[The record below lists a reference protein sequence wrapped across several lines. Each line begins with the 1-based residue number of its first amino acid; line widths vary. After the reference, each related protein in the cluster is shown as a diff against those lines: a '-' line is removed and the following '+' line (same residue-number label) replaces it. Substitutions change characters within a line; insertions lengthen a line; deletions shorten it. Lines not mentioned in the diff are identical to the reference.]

1 MNVTQLAKHLGI
13 SKPTLYKRVK
23 DAGLQLDDLRN
34 TQTGELTQH
43 GVESISALFDD
54 NVQPRKDVKPTPH
67 NAEML
72 VLRGQVEAAQRENDL
87 LREMLAAKD
96 AELQRMT
103 AEVQRMAVDLE
114 AWRTKAQEIDVQQLL
129 LATAAAPRRRG
140 LLDAIKDAFRR
151 GDRDS

>member
-34 TQTGELTQH
+34 TQTGELTQY
-43 GVESISALFDD
+43 GVETISALFDGST
-54 NVQPRKDVKPTPH
+54 QQRKDDTPTTDGG
-67 NAEML
+67 EL
-72 VLRGQVEAAQRENDL
+72 AAMRVQLDGMKRENDL

-96 AELQRMT
+96 AELQRM
-103 AEVQRMAVDLE
+103 AVDLD
-114 AWRTKAQEIDVQQLL
+114 ARRTKAQEIDVQQRL

-140 LLDAIKDAFRR
+140 LLDALKGAFKR

>member
-1 MNVTQLAKHLGI
+1 MNVTQLAKHLEI

-23 DAGLQLDDLRN
+23 DAGLRLDDLRN
-34 TQTGELTQH
+34 TQTGELTQY
-43 GVESISALFDD
+43 GVETISALFDD

-67 NAEML
+67 NADML
-72 VLRGQVEAAQRENDL
+72 VLRAQLDAAKQENDL

-96 AELQRMT
+96 AEL
-103 AEVQRMAVDLE
+103 QRMAVDLE

-140 LLDAIKDAFRR
+140 LLDAIKGAFKR

>member
-34 TQTGELTQH
+34 TQTGELTQY
-43 GVESISALFDD
+43 GVETISALFDGST
-54 NVQPRKDVKPTPH
+54 QQRKDDTPTTDGG
-67 NAEML
+67 EL
-72 VLRGQVEAAQRENDL
+72 AAMRVQLDGMKRENDL

-96 AELQRMT
+96 AELQRM
-103 AEVQRMAVDLE
+103 AVDLD

-140 LLDAIKDAFRR
+140 LLDAIKGAFKR

>member
-34 TQTGELTQH
+34 TKTGELTQH
-43 GVESISALFDD
+43 GVETISAMFDGSA
-54 NVQPRKDVKPTPH
+54 QQRKDDTH
-67 NAEML
+67 ATDDGELTAM
-72 VLRGQVEAAQRENDL
+72 RAQLDGMKRENDL

-103 AEVQRMAVDLE
+103 VDLE
-114 AWRTKAQEIDVQQLL
+114 AWRSKAQEIDVQQLL

-140 LLDAIKDAFRR
+140 LLDAIKGAFKR

>member
-1 MNVTQLAKHLGI
+1 MNVTQLAKHFGT

-34 TQTGELTQH
+34 TQTGELTQY

-54 NVQPRKDVKPTPH
+54 NVQSRKDVKPTPQ
-67 NAEML
+67 NAELL
-72 VLRGQVEAAQRENDL
+72 VTLNQLEAAKRENDL

-96 AELQRMT
+96 AEIQHLT
-103 AEVQRMAVDLE
+103 TDLE
-114 AWRTKAQEIDVQQLL
+114 TWRTKAQEIDVQQLL

-140 LLDAIKDAFRR
+140 LLDAIKGAFTRK
-151 GDRDS
+151 GDS